1 MQLVTLG
8 RQGRATPG
16 VIVADEVLDLPGTA
30 DRIPE
35 VTMVPS
41 SVRTILEG
49 GDTTLELVRRI
60 ADRVAANEGLADDL
74 RASEVLIPRANAS
87 LLAPIPDPSM
97 VLCCSLNYREHLKEM
112 NTPIP
117 EKPAAFVKAIASI
130 VGPGTPIL
138 LPKSNAEMVDWEGE
152 FCAVIGKPCY
162 NVSAD
167 EALDY
172 VAGYTL
178 INDVSARDWIPVLMN
193 AKGLM
198 GPIHAW
204 EQSILGKQFPTFCPM
219 GPALVTKDEI
229 GDPNSVQLTTKING
243 VTMQYANTSDLV
255 FGIADLIAHY
265 SKFYRF
271 LPGDVVSTGSPSG
284 VGYGRNPKIF
294 MRDGDLVD
302 VAVDGVGVLSNPV
315 ASA

>member
-8 RQGRATPG
+8 RQGRASPG
-16 VIVADEVLDLPGTA
+16 VMVAGDVLDLLGCA

-35 VTMVPS
+35 AAMVPAS
-41 SVRTILEG
+41 IRSILEA
-49 GDTTLELVRRI
+49 GDPTIDLVRRI
-60 ADRVAANEGLADDL
+60 ADRVASNERLAEDL
-74 RASEVLIPRANAS
+74 RVAETLVPSSKAN

-112 NTPIP
+112 NTPVP

-130 VGPGTPIL
+130 VGPGEPIL
-138 LPKSNAEMVDWEGE
+138 LPKSNSEMVDWEGE

-219 GPALVTKDEI
+219 GPALVTRDEI
-229 GDPNSVQLTTKING
+229 ADPNAVQLTTKVNG
-243 VTMQYANTSDLV
+243 VTMQSANTSDLV

-294 MRDGDLVD
+294 MRGGDLVD

-315 ASA
+315 ATA